1 MYIVLNNGKKI
12 SGENWKELLEN
23 LKNSTF
29 FYGEQSTEEYMAE
42 AATRLKTLNG
52 KEIQY
57 DSIESF
63 LKELE
68 KVKIL
73 EIVRR

>member
-12 SGENWKELLEN
+12 SGKNWKELLEN

-29 FYGEQSTEEYMAE
+29 FYGEQSIEEYMTE
-42 AATRLKTLNG
+42 AATRLRTLNG

>member
-12 SGENWKELLEN
+12 SGGNWKELLEN

-29 FYGEQSTEEYMAE
+29 FYGGQSAEEYMAE
-42 AATRLKTLNG
+42 AAARLKTLNG
-52 KEIQY
+52 REIHY

-68 KVKIL
+68 KVKII

>member
-1 MYIVLNNGKKI
+1 MLKFSDGMELDPNGELRTVL
-12 SGENWKELLEN
+12 KEDGWYVLGDGLA
-23 LKNSTF
+23 
-29 FYGEQSTEEYMAE
+29 MAV
-42 AATRLKTLNG
+42 
-52 KEIQY
+52 
-57 DSIESF
+57 ESF